1 MTSTISWGCE
11 PILVDCSRLW
21 HLPLAEICNRLNLLF
36 SYLCV
41 KSKLEELRGYKAVP
55 VMSSLTFYLCLVC
68 IECELDCTYHVVKSN
83 SELLTNA
90 ALIIESEVFWL
101 NFDVFWISLYSVFVS
116 LDKDLIM
123 DCVVLVCKAHNRE
136 GWILSIVCF
145 ALGLCT

>member
-1 MTSTISWGCE
+1 MQLFLDLLLRFSTTAEVFHDKLKIRLKSCKFDSYLLLLENYRDKTNCFEFLISNY
-11 PILVDCSRLW
+11 V
-21 HLPLAEICNRLNLLF
+21 NFLF

-90 ALIIESEVFWL
+90 ALIIESEVF
-101 NFDVFWISLYSVFVS
+101 
-116 LDKDLIM
+116 
-123 DCVVLVCKAHNRE
+123 
-136 GWILSIVCF
+136 
-145 ALGLCT
+145 